1 MNKTRGGFKHTMS
14 GDLKPPG
21 GGGSWRS
28 LPRTQAAVKKHQIPE
43 DCLHCGASVLS
54 YGHFLHKAEV
64 YCEGAEGLGKTLG
77 LWLSDRKVSK
87 TTRWRLE
94 KTFDN
99 MKNGNVPGP
108 NIKTCKKCGQIISRE
123 TGHSVLRS
131 AREAFCQRSD
141 PKGRTVD
148 QWLTEKRGGI
158 TSSEMAQR
166 ATKLANER
174 QRRYRRMQAKNAE
187 RDKLTLR
194 KRDDKKDE
202 EKQENKD
209 VPDGVSC
216 KGESTDGLQL
226 QDHLHIKKE
235 EEELWESLEEK
246 QETDITAVTV
256 KSEDEEEEAQC
267 SLLHW
272 RQSEENIK
280 GEPATCSSAKLMKVE
295 PNGDISEGPEAANTC
310 TQQDTDGEETD
321 CSDTEDSEDWRE
333 PLSQSEAQSEHMDMS
348 CENFQTSE
356 NNSHKLHG
364 CDVCGKQFSRQSN
377 LKRHMRIHTGEQPL
391 DCNLC
396 GKQFRKSSN
405 LKLHMMSHT
414 GDKPFGCDVCGQ
426 KFTRKTNL
434 SVHSRTHTGEKP
446 FTCDCCGKRFSTRSH
461 LKGHMSNHKGE
472 KLFDCDFCG
481 KEFGRKSDLNRHMRI
496 HTGEKPYGC
505 DVCGKQFI
513 TRAHL
518 KKHANVHTGEKPFGC
533 DVCGKRFSS
542 RTHLKKHA
550 SVHTGEKPHGC
561 DEELW
566 ESLEEKQ
573 ETDITAV
580 TVKSEDEEEE
590 AQCSLLHWRQSE
602 ENIKGEPATC
612 SSAKLMKV
620 EPNGDISEGPEAA
633 NTCTQQDTDG
643 EETDCSDTED
653 SEDWREPLSQSEA
666 QSEHMDMSCE
676 NFQTSEKNTRGTSY
690 NTHKLFGC
698 DVCGKQFSDQ
708 TTLKVHTR
716 IHTGEKPFGCDFCG
730 KGFRRKSD
738 LNRHRSI
745 HTEEKPYGCDVCGKQ
760 FSTRAYL
767 KIHATVHSGE
777 KPFGCDVCDQKFTR
791 KSSLL
796 THSSVHTFEKRFGCD
811 VCGKRFN
818 RKTNLSV
825 HSRTHTG
832 EKPFSCDGCDKLFS
846 TRTNLKSHMSSHT
859 GEKPFGCD
867 VCNKGF
873 CHKSE
878 LTQHMRIHTGEK
890 PYSCDVCSQKFNR
903 KSNLSKHMRI
913 HTVDK
918 PYGCDEELWESL
930 EEKQE
935 TDITAV
941 TVKSED
947 EEEEA
952 QCSLLHWRQSEENI
966 KGEPATC
973 SSAKLM
979 KVEPNGDISE
989 GPEAANTCTQQD
1001 TDGEETDCSDT
1012 EDSEDWREPLSQ
1024 SEAQSEHMDMSCEN
1038 FQTSENNTRG
1048 TSYNTL
1054 KPFGCDLCGKQFR
1067 DRYLLKIHMII
1078 HTGEKPF
1085 GCEVCGK
1092 RFNRKTNLS
1101 MHSRTHTGEKPFSC
1115 DGCGKGFCH
1124 KSNMNR
1130 HMRIHTGEKP
1140 YECDVC
1146 GKGCYCRFELRQH
1159 MRTHTGEKRCSL

>member
-1 MNKTRGGFKHTMS
+1 MAG
-14 GDLKPPG
+14 PPG
-21 GGGSWRS
+21 PSGF
-28 LPRTQAAVKKHQIPE
+28 PA
-43 DCLHCGASVLS
+43 
-54 YGHFLHKAEV
+54 
-64 YCEGAEGLGKTLG
+64 
-77 LWLSDRKVSK
+77 
-87 TTRWRLE
+87 
-94 KTFDN
+94 
-99 MKNGNVPGP
+99 
-108 NIKTCKKCGQIISRE
+108 
-123 TGHSVLRS
+123 
-131 AREAFCQRSD
+131 
-141 PKGRTVD
+141 
-148 QWLTEKRGGI
+148 
-158 TSSEMAQR
+158 
-166 ATKLANER
+166 
-174 QRRYRRMQAKNAE
+174 
-187 RDKLTLR
+187 
-194 KRDDKKDE
+194 
-202 EKQENKD
+202 D

-216 KGESTDGLQL
+216 KHGLKL

-235 EEELWESLEEK
+235 E
-246 QETDITAVTV
+246 
-256 KSEDEEEEAQC
+256 
-267 SLLHW
+267 
-272 RQSEENIK
+272 
-280 GEPATCSSAKLMKVE
+280 
-295 PNGDISEGPEAANTC
+295 
-310 TQQDTDGEETD
+310 
-321 CSDTEDSEDWRE
+321 
-333 PLSQSEAQSEHMDMS
+333 
-348 CENFQTSE
+348 
-356 NNSHKLHG
+356 
-364 CDVCGKQFSRQSN
+364 
-377 LKRHMRIHTGEQPL
+377 
-391 DCNLC
+391 
-396 GKQFRKSSN
+396 
-405 LKLHMMSHT
+405 
-414 GDKPFGCDVCGQ
+414 
-426 KFTRKTNL
+426 
-434 SVHSRTHTGEKP
+434 
-446 FTCDCCGKRFSTRSH
+446 
-461 LKGHMSNHKGE
+461 
-472 KLFDCDFCG
+472 
-481 KEFGRKSDLNRHMRI
+481 
-496 HTGEKPYGC
+496 
-505 DVCGKQFI
+505 
-513 TRAHL
+513 
-518 KKHANVHTGEKPFGC
+518 
-533 DVCGKRFSS
+533 
-542 RTHLKKHA
+542 
-550 SVHTGEKPHGC
+550 
-561 DEELW
+561 EELW